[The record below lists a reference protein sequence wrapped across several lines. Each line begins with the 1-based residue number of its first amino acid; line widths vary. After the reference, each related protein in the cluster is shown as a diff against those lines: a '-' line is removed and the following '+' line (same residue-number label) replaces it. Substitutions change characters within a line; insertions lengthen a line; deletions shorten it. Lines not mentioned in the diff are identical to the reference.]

1 MKEINKHIP
10 DGSDQRPAAIS
21 ELEKLR
27 LRLDLLEGMDRMLV
41 ELYLDRQAS
50 YYRLAELTGL
60 SEKYVARKLKRLLR
74 RLESEEY
81 ITILRHQSLFDPK
94 TLEIAYD
101 RYLLCMSVRSISK
114 KRNLSRYRVSRKV
127 RWLEEWLNKKD
138 EG

>member
-10 DGSDQRPAAIS
+10 DGSDKRPAAIG